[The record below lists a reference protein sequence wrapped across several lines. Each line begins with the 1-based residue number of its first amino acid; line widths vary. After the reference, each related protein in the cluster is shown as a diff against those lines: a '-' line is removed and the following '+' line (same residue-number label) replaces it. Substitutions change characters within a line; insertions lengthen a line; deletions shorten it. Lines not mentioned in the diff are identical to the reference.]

1 MNMLLT
7 LLLSKPLNSAPMSV
21 YFGFLA
27 IAVGAAIMWRSGRK
41 LLRESN
47 ILYKTMGGLLL
58 GCAIAM
64 TFFATISA
72 LSVAGLI
79 SS

>member
-1 MNMLLT
+1 M
-7 LLLSKPLNSAPMSV
+7 SA
-21 YFGFLA
+21 YFGFLV
-27 IAVGAAIMWRSGRK
+27 IAVVAAIMWRSGRK

-47 ILYKTMGGLLL
+47 ILYKTIGGLLL
-58 GCAIAM
+58 SCAIIM
-64 TFFATISA
+64 VFFATISA